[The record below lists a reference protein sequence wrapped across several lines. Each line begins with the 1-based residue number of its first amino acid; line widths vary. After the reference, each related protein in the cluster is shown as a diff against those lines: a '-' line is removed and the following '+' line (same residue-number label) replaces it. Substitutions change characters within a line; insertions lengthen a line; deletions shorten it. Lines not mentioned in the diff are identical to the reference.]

1 MVVGGGGYD
10 RDSDVISI
18 RSQGEE
24 VFSLRST
31 AERTGRQRPT
41 FDFHPT
47 SRLKAGKLLEEVRAQ
62 PQVEKNKTR
71 AAPPVSAVEGVGG
84 DLWILRRL
92 SAGAQSRRGGRP
104 WVQLW
109 IQMSNLQSNEAE
121 AVS

>member
-1 MVVGGGGYD
+1 M
-10 RDSDVISI
+10 ISI

-71 AAPPVSAVEGVGG
+71 AAPPVSAVEGG
-84 DLWILRRL
+84 
-92 SAGAQSRRGGRP
+92 SAAAAVDSPPALYRCSVTARWATLGSALDSDEQPSVQRG
-104 WVQLW
+104 
-109 IQMSNLQSNEAE
+109 
-121 AVS
+121 